1 MYEDYKRLQKFAD
14 MVGKI
19 ENKDDAFKVVAKI
32 ILAVN
37 EDETLINDAMAYV
50 NDCLTYA
57 AIENSTFYA

>member
-1 MYEDYKRLQKFAD
+1 MYEEYKRLQKFAD
-14 MVGKI
+14 MIGKT
-19 ENKDDAFKVVAKI
+19 ENEDDAKI

>member
-14 MVGKI
+14 MVGEI
-19 ENKDDAFKVVAKI
+19 ENKDDAFNVVAKI

>member
-14 MVGKI
+14 MVGEI

-37 EDETLINDAMAYV
+37 EDETLINDATAYV